1 MHIVV
6 VGLSHKTAPV
16 EIREKLAIPESR
28 MGEALSRL
36 CSYQGVREGVLLST
50 CNRVE
55 VYAVVDEIESGY
67 GRVQDFLADAHLSL
81 SSEQLTPHLYWQ
93 EGDRAISHLFR
104 VASSLD
110 SMIVGES
117 QILGQIKEAF
127 EVALTHKATGI
138 ILNKVM
144 KKAIS
149 VAKRVRTETKISEM
163 AVSVSYAAVE
173 LAKKIFSDLSEKTV
187 LLVGA
192 GEMAKLAAKHF
203 IANGVRHVRVT
214 TRNPQHAQE
223 LANRFGGTAVAFED
237 FREDM
242 ASADIVLV
250 STGAAHYLVSE
261 DDVQHSVKQRMNRP
275 MFLIDISVPRNI
287 DPAVRHVD
295 NAFLFDIDD
304 LKTRVERNRGE
315 RLNEAEKAEKMVVD
329 EVGTVR
335 QWLQSLEVT
344 PTIVAL
350 RARID
355 EIKRAELDKTL
366 GRLSNLSETD
376 RALVEAMASSIANKL
391 IHNTMRETSLA
402 PQDFIYPL
410 FVVEGRDRKE
420 EIASMP
426 GQFRLSVDLLVK
438 EASEVAALGISAIIL
453 FGIPDRK
460 DDRGSSGF
468 DPNGIV
474 QRAVKAVKD
483 QVPGLMVVTDV
494 CIDEYT
500 DHGHCGIVKD
510 GRILNDE
517 TLECLRAM
525 ARTHALAGADMVA
538 PSDMMDGRV
547 AAIRSELDQAGFPE
561 LPIMAYAAKFASC
574 FYAPFRDAAFSS
586 PQFGDR
592 QSYQMDPA
600 NRREALREIALDVE
614 EGADIIMVKPALPYL
629 DIIAAARAQMLLPVA
644 AYQVSGEY
652 SMIKA
657 AANAG
662 WLDESRAMMESLL
675 SIKRA
680 GANLIL
686 TYFAKDAARLLR

>member
-28 MGEALSRL
+28 MGEALGRL

-67 GRVQDFLADAHLSL
+67 GRIQDFLADAHLSL
-81 SSEQLTPHLYWQ
+81 SSEQLTPHLYWH
-93 EGDRAISHLFR
+93 EGDRALGHLFR

-110 SMIVGES
+110 SMIIGES

-127 EVALTHKATGI
+127 EVALTNKSTGI

-173 LAKKIFSDLSEKTV
+173 LAKKIFSDLTEKTV

-192 GEMAKLAAKHF
+192 GEMAKLAARHF
-203 IANGVRHVRVT
+203 IASGVRHVRVT
-214 TRNPQHAQE
+214 TRSPQHAVE
-223 LANRFGGTAVAFED
+223 LANRFGGTAVPFEE

-242 ASADIVLV
+242 ATADIVLV

-315 RLNEAEKAEKMVVD
+315 RINEAEKAERMVMD
-329 EVGTVR
+329 EVGVVR

-355 EIKRAELDKTL
+355 EIKRSEIDKTL
-366 GRLSNLSETD
+366 GRLAHLSSTE
-376 RALVEAMASSIANKL
+376 RELVEAMASSIVNKL
-391 IHNTMRETSLA
+391 IHNTMVTLKAEVNSSEGA
-402 PQDFIYPL
+402 A
-410 FVVEGRDRKE
+410 FV
-420 EIASMP
+420 
-426 GQFRLSVDLLVK
+426 
-438 EASEVAALGISAIIL
+438 EAARRFFGLG
-453 FGIPDRK
+453 D
-460 DDRGSSGF
+460 SSG
-468 DPNGIV
+468 PNVNGNPTSESETCHPSHDGI
-474 QRAVKAVKD
+474 QDAEE
-483 QVPGLMVVTDV
+483 VTP
-494 CIDEYT
+494 
-500 DHGHCGIVKD
+500 
-510 GRILNDE
+510 
-517 TLECLRAM
+517 
-525 ARTHALAGADMVA
+525 RTG
-538 PSDMMDGRV
+538 
-547 AAIRSELDQAGFPE
+547 SEMP
-561 LPIMAYAAKFASC
+561 
-574 FYAPFRDAAFSS
+574 RH
-586 PQFGDR
+586 
-592 QSYQMDPA
+592 
-600 NRREALREIALDVE
+600 
-614 EGADIIMVKPALPYL
+614 
-629 DIIAAARAQMLLPVA
+629 
-644 AYQVSGEY
+644 
-652 SMIKA
+652 
-657 AANAG
+657 
-662 WLDESRAMMESLL
+662 
-675 SIKRA
+675 
-680 GANLIL
+680 
-686 TYFAKDAARLLR
+686 

>member
-28 MGEALSRL
+28 MAEALGRL

-67 GRVQDFLADAHLSL
+67 GRIQDFLADAHLSL
-81 SSEQLTPHLYWQ
+81 SSEQLTPHLYWH
-93 EGDRAISHLFR
+93 EGDRALGHLFR

-110 SMIVGES
+110 SMIIGES

-127 EVALTHKATGI
+127 EVALTHKSTGI

-173 LAKKIFSDLSEKTV
+173 LAKKIFSDLTEKTV

-192 GEMAKLAAKHF
+192 GEMAKLAARHF
-203 IANGVRHVRVT
+203 IASGVRHVRVT
-214 TRNPQHAQE
+214 TRSPQHAVE
-223 LANRFGGTAVAFED
+223 LANRFGGTAVPFEE

-242 ASADIVLV
+242 ATADIVLV

-304 LKTRVERNRGE
+304 LKTRVERNRGD
-315 RLNEAEKAEKMVVD
+315 RLNEAEKAERMVVD
-329 EVGTVR
+329 EVGVVR

-355 EIKRAELDKTL
+355 EIKRSEIDKTL
-366 GRLSNLSETD
+366 GRLAHLSSTE
-376 RALVEAMASSIANKL
+376 RELVEAMASSIVNKL
-391 IHNTMRETSLA
+391 IHNTMVTLKAEVNSSEGA
-402 PQDFIYPL
+402 A
-410 FVVEGRDRKE
+410 FV
-420 EIASMP
+420 
-426 GQFRLSVDLLVK
+426 
-438 EASEVAALGISAIIL
+438 EAARRFFGLG
-453 FGIPDRK
+453 D
-460 DDRGSSGF
+460 SSG
-468 DPNGIV
+468 PNVNGNPSSESETCHPSQDGI
-474 QRAVKAVKD
+474 QDAEE
-483 QVPGLMVVTDV
+483 VTP
-494 CIDEYT
+494 
-500 DHGHCGIVKD
+500 
-510 GRILNDE
+510 
-517 TLECLRAM
+517 
-525 ARTHALAGADMVA
+525 RTG
-538 PSDMMDGRV
+538 
-547 AAIRSELDQAGFPE
+547 SEMP
-561 LPIMAYAAKFASC
+561 
-574 FYAPFRDAAFSS
+574 RH
-586 PQFGDR
+586 
-592 QSYQMDPA
+592 
-600 NRREALREIALDVE
+600 
-614 EGADIIMVKPALPYL
+614 
-629 DIIAAARAQMLLPVA
+629 
-644 AYQVSGEY
+644 
-652 SMIKA
+652 
-657 AANAG
+657 
-662 WLDESRAMMESLL
+662 
-675 SIKRA
+675 
-680 GANLIL
+680 
-686 TYFAKDAARLLR
+686 

>member
-16 EIREKLAIPESR
+16 EIREKLAVPESR
-28 MGEALSRL
+28 MGEALTRL
-36 CSYQGVREGVLLST
+36 CSYQGVREGILLST

-67 GRVQDFLADAHLSL
+67 GRIQDFLADAHLSL
-81 SSEQLTPHLYWQ
+81 SSEQLTPHMYWH

-138 ILNKVM
+138 ILNKVV

-149 VAKRVRTETKISEM
+149 VAKRVRTETKIAEM

-192 GEMAKLAAKHF
+192 GEMAKLAARHF

-214 TRNPQHAQE
+214 TRNPHHALE
-223 LANRFGGTAVAFED
+223 LANRFGGTAVAFEE
-237 FREDM
+237 FRENM

-250 STGAAHYLVSE
+250 STGAAHYLVSK

-304 LKTRVERNRGE
+304 LKTRVEQNRGE
-315 RLNEAEKAEKMVVD
+315 RLNEAEKAERMVMD
-329 EVGTVR
+329 EVGIVR

-355 EIKRAELDKTL
+355 DIKQAELDKTL
-366 GRLSNLSETD
+366 GRLANLSAQE
-376 RALVEAMASSIANKL
+376 RELVEAMASSIVNKL
-391 IHNTMRETSLA
+391 IHNTMVTLKAEVNSSEGAAFVEAARRFFSLGDPAVSNVKGNATSALETCHSS
-402 PQDFIYPL
+402 QEDIRG
-410 FVVEGRDRKE
+410 VE
-420 EIASMP
+420 
-426 GQFRLSVDLLVK
+426 
-438 EASEVAALGISAIIL
+438 EVTPRRGSKT
-453 FGIPDRK
+453 PDR
-460 DDRGSSGF
+460 
-468 DPNGIV
+468 
-474 QRAVKAVKD
+474 
-483 QVPGLMVVTDV
+483 
-494 CIDEYT
+494 
-500 DHGHCGIVKD
+500 
-510 GRILNDE
+510 
-517 TLECLRAM
+517 
-525 ARTHALAGADMVA
+525 
-538 PSDMMDGRV
+538 
-547 AAIRSELDQAGFPE
+547 
-561 LPIMAYAAKFASC
+561 
-574 FYAPFRDAAFSS
+574 
-586 PQFGDR
+586 
-592 QSYQMDPA
+592 
-600 NRREALREIALDVE
+600 
-614 EGADIIMVKPALPYL
+614 
-629 DIIAAARAQMLLPVA
+629 
-644 AYQVSGEY
+644 
-652 SMIKA
+652 
-657 AANAG
+657 
-662 WLDESRAMMESLL
+662 
-675 SIKRA
+675 
-680 GANLIL
+680 
-686 TYFAKDAARLLR
+686 